1 MGENMLHVSM
11 SFLKQKQAK
20 EEGRRYFTSGN
31 ISSKIPVYARDRQ
44 TFTGSPFR
52 GFWGQYLCFVA
63 SLFLQGAIG
72 LLNQIKKCGC
82 HEEYSW
88 EAQQHQQ
95 EIGMSF
101 FFFPFLKSKMLFQLH
116 QSALLKAEFRKLG
129 SARDKN
135 TDLAGQVFH

>member
-1 MGENMLHVSM
+1 MLGIGKHLQEALLEDFGV
-11 SFLKQKQAK
+11 
-20 EEGRRYFTSGN
+20 N
-31 ISSKIPVYARDRQ
+31 IS
-44 TFTGSPFR
+44 
-52 GFWGQYLCFVA
+52 VA

-101 FFFPFLKSKMLFQLH
+101 FFFLS
-116 QSALLKAEFRKLG
+116 
-129 SARDKN
+129 
-135 TDLAGQVFH
+135 